1 MSTQMDSEAVLKEKT
16 YACQLYLPVRVTD
29 YKLKQTSFHWIK
41 LANTNDDKIWS
52 FYHQRVCSNYN
63 ESNC

>member
-1 MSTQMDSEAVLKEKT
+1 MDSRVKRFKRKKT

-41 LANTNDDKIWS
+41 
-52 FYHQRVCSNYN
+52 R
-63 ESNC
+63 

>member
-1 MSTQMDSEAVLKEKT
+1 MSTQMDSSQAVLKENLCVPVIFT
-16 YACQLYLPVRVTD
+16 VRVTD

-52 FYHQRVCSNYN
+52 FY
-63 ESNC
+63 

>member
-1 MSTQMDSEAVLKEKT
+1 MSAQMDLSQAVLKKKT

-29 YKLKQTSFHWIK
+29 YKLKQTFHWIK
-41 LANTNDDKIWS
+41 PNPTNDDKIWS
-52 FYHQRVCSNYN
+52 YQRVCSNYN

>member
-1 MSTQMDSEAVLKEKT
+1 MSTRTPSQAVLKEKT

-41 LANTNDDKIWS
+41 LAN
-52 FYHQRVCSNYN
+52 YQ
-63 ESNC
+63 